1 MMKIQFSKILYAL
14 VVAATLLGCNATTPP
29 EDIAVNLFNALTSGD
44 LRYVKQNIHFTN
56 PAYYDAVCD
65 YLDLAARSADYKER
79 TAGYTA
85 DYKAVKVT
93 YEGDVAWVELQGVSP
108 LGRTLT
114 TVARMLQKDGRWVVD
129 GDYTVLHSYKPNE

>member
-1 MMKIQFSKILYAL
+1 MKKYFKNILFAL
-14 VVAATLLGCNATTPP
+14 LTATVLAGCAPTPP
-29 EDIAVNLFNALTSGD
+29 EEVAVNLFNALTSGD
-44 LRYVKQNIHFTN
+44 MQYVKKNLYFSDPVSH
-56 PAYYDAVCD
+56 DAVCD

-79 TAGYTA
+79 TADYTA

-129 GDYTVLHSYKPNE
+129 GDYTVLHSYKRP